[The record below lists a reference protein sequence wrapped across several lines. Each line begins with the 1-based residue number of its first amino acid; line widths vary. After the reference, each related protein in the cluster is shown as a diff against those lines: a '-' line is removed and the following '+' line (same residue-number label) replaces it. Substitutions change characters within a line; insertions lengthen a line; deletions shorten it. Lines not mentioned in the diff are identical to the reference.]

1 MGALPN
7 GRLAGVCLADAA
19 VSPVQGC
26 DVNGP
31 TASLNSVSK
40 MDVGKME
47 STLLNMKFTPVVLS
61 SNEGKQKFAQLIG
74 TYFDKGGSQI
84 QINVL
89 NKDTLV
95 DAKKHPENYNDLV
108 VRVAGYS
115 AFWVELVPEVQD
127 EIISRTD
134 VAF

>member
-1 MGALPN
+1 M
-7 GRLAGVCLADAA
+7 
-19 VSPVQGC
+19 
-26 DVNGP
+26 
-31 TASLNSVSK
+31 
-40 MDVGKME
+40 
-47 STLLNMKFTPVVLS
+47 
-61 SNEGKQKFAQLIG
+61 IG

-89 NKDTLV
+89 NKNTLL
-95 DAKKHPENYNDLV
+95 DAKKQPENYRDLV

-134 VAF
+134 VPF